1 MDPNPASREPIQA
14 QCVKHREL
22 TKRGLLFFIIRLDAA
37 YSEPIRK
44 SYLAIDTIKMKLAL
58 LTLLLCTLN
67 TAWAET
73 DMQIQERALKARE
86 LSRQDNMDHSTHG
99 QIESV
104 GVFRGVFYGYLPCE
118 DKDCDGLKM
127 TLSLNARNNYTLV
140 SQPAKFRNRESFE
153 KGNYE
158 WNEAKGTLLLTP
170 KNNAPVRRM
179 TIKDAETL
187 HYLSSEGK
195 LLPGDQERYLLK
207 RSDTSDNRQMH
218 IH

>member
-1 MDPNPASREPIQA
+1 M
-14 QCVKHREL
+14 L
-22 TKRGLLFFIIRLDAA
+22 TNNI
-37 YSEPIRK
+37 
-44 SYLAIDTIKMKLAL
+44 KLAL
-58 LTLLLCTLN
+58 LTTLLASFTM
-67 TAWAET
+67 ARAET
-73 DMQIQERALKARE
+73 DMQIQERTLKARE
-86 LSRQDNMDHSTHG
+86 LSHQENMDHSAHG

-153 KGNYE
+153 KGSYE
-158 WNEAKGTLLLTP
+158 WNDAKGTLLLTP
-170 KNNAPVRRM
+170 KNNAPIRRM

-195 LLPGDQERYLLK
+195 LLPGDQDRYLLK